1 MRNANIADICY
12 IVKWDGKVYFVAV
25 EKNVDKEIERMNR
38 RIGEIKRR
46 LQQIGD
52 MRPGSLTRQYR
63 IPKEKIGPY
72 YQVSYTHKMKSRTEY
87 VRPGHV
93 ARIRK
98 EIEACKRF
106 KKLITEW
113 TDLGIRQSSLRLKSS
128 RREET
133 R

>member
-1 MRNANIADICY
+1 MLYCQYA
-12 IVKWDGKVYFVAV
+12 KEGVYFVAV
-25 EKNVDKEIERMNR
+25 EKNADKEIERIDQ
-38 RIGEIKRR
+38 RINEIKRQ
-46 LQQIGD
+46 LFQIGD

-72 YQVSYTHKMKSRTEY
+72 YQVSYTHKMKSRTGY
-87 VRPGHV
+87 VRPEHV

-98 EIEACKRF
+98 EIETCKRF

-113 TDLGIRQSSLRLKSS
+113 TDLAISKSSLMLKSS
-128 RREET
+128 KREEA

>member
-1 MRNANIADICY
+1 
-12 IVKWDGKVYFVAV
+12 VAV
-25 EKNVDKEIERMNR
+25 EKNADKEIGRIDR

-63 IPKEKIGPY
+63 IPKEKVGPY
-72 YQVSYTHKMKSRTEY
+72 YQVSYTHKMRSRTEY
-87 VRPGHV
+87 VRPEHV

-98 EIEACKRF
+98 EIETCKRF

-113 TDLGIRQSSLRLKSS
+113 TDLAIRQSSLRLKLS
-128 RREET
+128 T
-133 R
+133 ADGKK